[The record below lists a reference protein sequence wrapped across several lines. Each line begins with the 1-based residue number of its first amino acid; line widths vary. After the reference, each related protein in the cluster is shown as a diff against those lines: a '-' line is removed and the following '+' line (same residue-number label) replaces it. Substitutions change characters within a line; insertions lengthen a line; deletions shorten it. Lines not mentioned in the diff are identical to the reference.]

1 MVVTIDVSDF
11 SGQPKYMI
19 LNGVLDL
26 LLANGNELATE
37 YKWGSNP
44 TGYFAVLKR
53 PIDFELVRANFKLP
67 SSVYLNERFGEIDY
81 GLGTVVIRVTRKK
94 RHDSDS

>member
-1 MVVTIDVSDF
+1 MVIKIEVSDF

-19 LNGVLDL
+19 LEKVLDL
-26 LLANGNELATE
+26 LLSNGNELATD

-53 PIDFELVRANFKLP
+53 PIDFELVRDKFQLP
-67 SSVYLNERFGEIDY
+67 DSVHLNEQFGEIDY
-81 GLGTVVIRVTRKK
+81 GMGTVVIRTE
-94 RHDSDS
+94 

>member
-1 MVVTIDVSDF
+1 MVIKIEVSDF

-19 LNGVLDL
+19 LEKVLDL
-26 LLANGNELATE
+26 LLSNGNELATD

-53 PIDFELVRANFKLP
+53 PIDFELVRDKFQLP
-67 SSVYLNERFGEIDY
+67 DSVYLNEQFGEIDY
-81 GLGTVVIRVTRKK
+81 GMGTVVIRTE
-94 RHDSDS
+94 